1 MDYEKWILIF
11 VLFKKARMSSCE
23 WRTAI
28 VYYNLKCNKL
38 FTAIAFL
45 NYSFIYAYLIKN
57 LIKNRFKKNL
67 LIFETSSTF
76 GLPLAGLCGNIGA
89 CRLTLFICSV
99 HALLGISFTCF
110 PWLKLSHCRHVFY
123 DWNRESFSWQLL
135 ISVLYFENG
144 KLTFIIELWIWVKLM
159 EIIYQCFIFQLGTNV
174 RAVWACGW
182 LCVISRKR
190 IRRRRIFPASSWA
203 VRHGFKPFQW
213 RR

>member
-1 MDYEKWILIF
+1 MKNEF
-11 VLFKKARMSSCE
+11 LFLYYLKKRGCQVGCE

-28 VYYNLKCNKL
+28 VYYNLKCNKP

-76 GLPLAGLCGNIGA
+76 GLPLAGLCGNTGA

-123 DWNRESFSWQLL
+123 D
-135 ISVLYFENG
+135 
-144 KLTFIIELWIWVKLM
+144 
-159 EIIYQCFIFQLGTNV
+159 
-174 RAVWACGW
+174 
-182 LCVISRKR
+182 
-190 IRRRRIFPASSWA
+190 
-203 VRHGFKPFQW
+203 
-213 RR
+213 